1 MAGARGPDVTVL
13 GKGEEVGGKTR
24 LHATLPGGENLSS
37 IYDYQFLAA
46 SRAKV
51 TLELGIQ
58 ADIEKIQSCD
68 PDLVVLAT
76 GSSMGWPAFLPEEL
90 QSDGFFPDLRQL
102 VADFA
107 DRAQHESGRIVIFDK
122 DHTEMTYAAAEFFAE
137 IFDEVVLI
145 TPRER
150 IASDVSLVNRQG
162 IYRRLYE
169 KRVRIVTSSEPCSD
183 SALEDGRLSFANIFN
198 QDRTEIDDVA
208 ALTFA
213 TPRVPN
219 DQLAEPLRAAGLDV
233 RAIGDCFAPRSVLAA
248 IREGQAWG
256 NEL

>member
-1 MAGARGPDVTVL
+1 M
-13 GKGEEVGGKTR
+13 
-24 LHATLPGGENLSS
+24 
-37 IYDYQFLAA
+37 
-46 SRAKV
+46 
-51 TLELGIQ
+51 
-58 ADIEKIQSCD
+58 
-68 PDLVVLAT
+68 
-76 GSSMGWPAFLPEEL
+76 
-90 QSDGFFPDLRQL
+90 

-213 TPRVPN
+213 TPRTPN

-233 RAIGDCFAPRSVLAA
+233 RAIGDCYAPRSVLAA
-248 IREGQAWG
+248 TREGHALG